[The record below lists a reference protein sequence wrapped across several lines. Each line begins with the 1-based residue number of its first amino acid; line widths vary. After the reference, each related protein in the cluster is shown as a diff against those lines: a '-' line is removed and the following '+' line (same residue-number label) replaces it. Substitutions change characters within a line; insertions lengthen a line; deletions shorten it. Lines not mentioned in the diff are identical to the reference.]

1 MNIGDKVRFLNDVGG
16 GKITGFQG
24 KDIVLVCDDDGFEV
38 PTLRSEVVVIA
49 TDDYNFVRPGIPQR
63 ETDAADIESGQPT
76 SLKAALS
83 RHHSDDAAEE
93 ERDLAD
99 MEMSFQARPIERKGG
114 DKLNLHLGFLP
125 VSVKTLST
133 TKFEAYFV
141 NDSNLY
147 VRFLMLTQEGTA
159 YRLRHEG
166 LVAPNQKV
174 FIEEFCHSDLPEIE
188 RLTFQILA
196 YKTDKSFEIK
206 APLSL
211 TLRVD
216 GTKFYKLHT
225 FHESEFFE
233 EAALVLDLV
242 RDDRPAQT
250 ASVTAEALTEAM
262 TTPKVGKEQRRN
274 PSPTRTETALSGAKG
289 ADRNAIVE
297 IDLHADVLL
306 ETTAGM
312 EGKDILTMQL
322 KAFHE
327 TMKVHAKDRGRRIV
341 FIHGKGDGVLRQA
354 LLKDLK
360 RYYRHCTHQ
369 DASFRE
375 YGFGATMVTIR

>member
-1 MNIGDKVRFLNDVGG
+1 MNIGDKVRFLNSVGG

-49 TDDYNFVRPGIPQR
+49 TDDYNFVRSGIAQNEAVATEKNNP
-63 ETDAADIESGQPT
+63 PT

-83 RHHSDDAAEE
+83 RHHNDDEPE
-93 ERDLAD
+93 FEKDLAD
-99 MEMSFQARPIERKGG
+99 MEMRFRARPIERKGG
-114 DKLNLHLGFLP
+114 DRLNLYLGFLP
-125 VSVKTLST
+125 VNVKTLST
-133 TKFEAYFV
+133 TQFEAYFV

-159 YRLRHEG
+159 YRLRHEA
-166 LVAPNQKV
+166 LVEPNQKV
-174 FIEEFCHSDLPEIE
+174 FVEEFGHNDLPDLE

-196 YKTDKSFEIK
+196 YKTDKSFELK
-206 APLSL
+206 TPLNL

-225 FHESEFFE
+225 FQSSEFFE

-242 RDDRPAQT
+242 RNDLPAQMAT
-250 ASVTAEALTEAM
+250 VTAEALTEAM
-262 TTPKVGKEQRRN
+262 TTPAPQRRT
-274 PSPTRTETALSGAKG
+274 PAPARTETALPGAKG

-297 IDLHADVLL
+297 IDLHANVLL

-312 EGKDILTMQL
+312 DSKDILTCQL
-322 KAFHE
+322 KAFHD
-327 TMKVHAKDRGRRIV
+327 TMKAYVKERGRRIV

-354 LLKDLK
+354 ILKELK
-360 RYYRHCTHQ
+360 HYYRQCTHQ